1 MCGKES
7 ILHALITIE
16 VGWPSESVG
25 QKKVNC
31 REIVQT
37 VLSCLREIRVGYFL
51 PWSVQSVWIAKKF
64 KEKNAHI
71 SRGPFIQLH

>member
-37 VLSCLREIRVGYFL
+37 ALSCLREMKEWATFSHG
-51 PWSVQSVWIAKKF
+51 AF
-64 KEKNAHI
+64 KVF
-71 SRGPFIQLH
+71 G